1 MPSAQAIVDR
11 ALRAVGKLASG
22 ETPSAALAQDSLTVL
37 NSMIDAWGLEP
48 GTMLSILRTA
58 TTLTNGT
65 RDYTIGLGGAIN
77 IVRPAWLDAAGF
89 IQDSTAT
96 DPIEAKIA
104 VFTEKE
110 WQGIVLKTVDSG
122 WPTGVY
128 YDRAFSTA
136 QRGTISTYPTINI
149 SNAQLVLYAPLAIT
163 KFGNLA
169 DNVLLANGYEDAF
182 HYNLTVRIA
191 PEFGMPA
198 PDGYAGQDGF
208 ASKTLAKIKVANTR
222 PAILRPDPGLPGQ
235 AGAYWSQ
242 HAGQW
247 IVR

>member
-1 MPSAQAIVDR
+1 
-11 ALRAVGKLASG
+11 
-22 ETPSAALAQDSLTVL
+22 
-37 NSMIDAWGLEP
+37 MIDAWGLEP

-128 YDRAFSTA
+128 YDRAFSA
-136 QRGTISTYPTINI
+136 NQRGTISTYPTINI
-149 SNAQLVLYAPLAIT
+149 SNAQLVTYTPLAIT

-169 DNVLLANGYEDAF
+169 DNVLLAPGYEDAF
-182 HYNLTVRIA
+182 HYNLAERIA
-191 PEFGMPA
+191 PEFGIPA
-198 PDGYAGQDGF
+198 PDGYTQK
-208 ASKTLAKIKVANTR
+208 ASQSLAKIKTANRR
-222 PAILRPDPGLPGQ
+222 PALLRPDPGLPGQ
-235 AGAYWSQ
+235 SGAFWSQ
-242 HAGQW
+242 HAGW
-247 IVR
+247 WVTR